1 VTEHVLAGL
10 EPERVWSIF
19 EALTRIPRPSGREE
33 KLRAWV
39 KTWAPDHGIPFKEDE
54 TGNILLAK
62 DASPGRAAHPALV
75 LQAHMDM
82 VCQSAPG
89 KKIDFEKDPIGV
101 RIDGG
106 SVKADGTTLGADNGI
121 GVAYAL
127 ALLAEPGLPH
137 GPLEALL
144 TVNEETGF
152 TGALGLGSGFFAGRC
167 LLNLDSETQ
176 GEVTIGSAGG
186 GKTEYEIPFAVER
199 PSGQAVVAVS
209 VSGLAGG
216 HSGVQIHLPRL
227 NAIKLVLDGVGE
239 AEKVVPV
246 RLLRFDGGSA
256 LNAIPRQAA
265 CSFLVPAEE
274 LRRAREALNKWKEA
288 AERRWGTAETGMDI
302 ALGIPARAAGGQHEA
317 MTQLGS
323 EAVLSLLREIPHGP
337 ISWSRAVKGPGGE
350 AELVRTSNNLALVES
365 GGGLVRVGCLSRS
378 SVEGELAQL
387 RVVLRRIGEARGA
400 RVAQDKAYPG
410 WSADP
415 RSAFVRHVAACYEKA
430 AGGPVRLTAVHAG
443 LECGL
448 LARLDPRLQIASIG
462 PDIANAHS
470 PAESVSIESVRVLWR
485 VLIEIVKNMG
495 VLPKR

>member
-1 VTEHVLAGL
+1 MTEHALAGL

-33 KLRAWV
+33 EARAWV
-39 KTWAPDHGIPFKEDE
+39 KSWASGLGIPFKEDE
-54 TGNILLAK
+54 TGNLLLSK
-62 DASPGRAAHPALV
+62 EASPGRAAHPALV
-75 LQAHMDM
+75 LQAHLDM

-89 KKIDFEKDPIGV
+89 KKIDFEKDPIEV
-101 RIDGG
+101 RVDGG
-106 SVKADGTTLGADNGI
+106 SVRADGTTLGADNGV

-127 ALLAEPGLPH
+127 ALLAEPCLPH

-186 GKTEYEIPFAVER
+186 GKTAYEIPVAAER
-199 PSGQAVVAVS
+199 PSGQVVVAVS

-227 NAIKLVLDGVGE
+227 NAIKLVLEGVGE

-246 RLLRFDGGSA
+246 RLQRFDGGSA

-288 AERRWGTAETGMDI
+288 AERRWGAVETGMDI
-302 ALGIPARAAGGQHEA
+302 ALGIPVRPSGGQREA

-323 EAVLSLLREIPHGP
+323 EAALSLLREIPHGP
-337 ISWSRAVKGPGGE
+337 ISWDRGTG
-350 AELVRTSNNLALVES
+350 ELVRTSNNLALVES

-378 SVEGELAQL
+378 SASGELAQI
-387 RVVLRRIGEARGA
+387 RFALRRIGEARGA
-400 RVAQDKAYPG
+400 RVAQDEAYPG

-415 RSAFVRHVAACYEKA
+415 RSPFVRHVAACYEKA
-430 AGGPVRLTAVHAG
+430 AGGPVRLAAVHAG

-448 LARLDPRLQIASIG
+448 FARLDPRLQVASIG

-470 PAESVSIESVRVLWR
+470 PAESVSIESVQVLWR
-485 VLIEIVKNMG
+485 VLREIVKDMG
-495 VLPKR
+495 VLPKS